1 MEKRILIFTQDKMAE
16 TKTNEFE
23 REYTIPLRKEWGK
36 VPRYKRA
43 KKAGKAVK
51 EFLARHMKVY
61 DRDLDKIKIDRYV
74 NEELWF
80 RGIKKPP
87 VRIKVKVRKDSKG
100 IVHVELADMPEKL
113 KYKKAKEERREKK
126 ADEVKTKHAHVQG
139 ESHEGH
145 GHDIPERET
154 EEKKEEAEE
163 KKAATIEGMEKLEK
177 ETAKKMKH
185 QVSGKPNKALE
196 SRKGTLKSR

>member
-1 MEKRILIFTQDKMAE
+1 MAE

-154 EEKKEEAEE
+154 EEKKE
-163 KKAATIEGMEKLEK
+163 ATIEGMEKLEK

>member
-1 MEKRILIFTQDKMAE
+1 MDKE
-16 TKTNEFE
+16 NKNNEFE
-23 REYTIPLRKEWGK
+23 REYTIPLRREWSK
-36 VPRYKRA
+36 VAKYKRA

-87 VRIKVKVRKDSKG
+87 IRIKVRARKDSKG

-113 KYKKAKEERREKK
+113 KYKKAKEEKRDKK
-126 ADEVKTKHAHVQG
+126 AETTKNVHAHAQG
-139 ESHEGH
+139 EKHEGH
-145 GHDIPERET
+145 GHDVPEKEN
-154 EEKKEEAEE
+154 EEKKTEAEE
-163 KKAATIEGMEKLEK
+163 KKAATVEGMEKLEK
-177 ETAKKMKH
+177 VKAKEMKH
-185 QVSGKPNKALE
+185 QEGGKRNKATE

>member
-1 MEKRILIFTQDKMAE
+1 MAE
-16 TKTNEFE
+16 TKSNEFE
-23 REYTIPLRKEWGK
+23 REYTIPLRREWGK

-51 EFLARHMKVY
+51 EFLVRHMKVY

-145 GHDIPERET
+145 GHDIPEKET
-154 EEKKEEAEE
+154 GEKKEEAEE

-185 QVSGKPNKALE
+185 QAGGKPNKALE